1 MDKINTIA
9 ILFQTDKVHDEASA
23 RKAYYRLAQ
32 QFHPDK
38 NPEGRERFEEVNR
51 AYEFLCSRTSWTS
64 HGPDP
69 NNIVLILKTQSI
81 LFDRYQY
88 DLEPYKYAGY
98 PQLVK
103 TIKIEAGNK
112 LYYIHFFF
120 LFK

>member
-1 MDKINTIA
+1 M
-9 ILFQTDKVHDEASA
+9 
-23 RKAYYRLAQ
+23 
-32 QFHPDK
+32 
-38 NPEGRERFEEVNR
+38 NR

-81 LFDRYQY
+81 LFDRYQN

-103 TIKIEAGNK
+103 TIKIEAGNANK
-112 LYYIHFFF
+112 YILFF
-120 LFK
+120 LNSN